1 MPPEQKKSGLHKDI
15 SSIFS
20 GLEEVVNGRAG
31 QPAATSA
38 APAAKVNGGAAPEA
52 KANGGAAP
60 EARPAPPAAPRVVR
74 EVLTISGAFPQR
86 RNAWVGLDIGQSSI
100 KIVQVIPNDSG
111 WEIGG
116 FAVLEIRLEQDEEGL
131 EKKEFLLRHL
141 KELCAQ
147 TKCLTLSHVCSIRG
161 DGVNTGLIPMA
172 RMPKKE
178 LESACRLEVKRRV
191 AFNVEKA
198 FLQSHLVPE
207 DSARP
212 GAKQNFIVTVARRE
226 SVARRLNILRDAG
239 IQVAALLPIP
249 FAWKNMLIAFRGGD
263 PDPVR
268 AVVDIGSDRT
278 LVSIYQGSQ
287 LQFCREFDL
296 GGDQIT
302 EAVIQAGQSFG
313 EKVDI
318 SWDEAERIKKGK
330 NLLKSSG
337 SDPVKGSL
345 NSSQVVSMVRP
356 VLERIVQETKRSLEY
371 YGQLFRGADVGQ
383 IILSG
388 GGSLLDG
395 FVPFFQERMK
405 PPVSLIE
412 LPPGITFHSSVSPR
426 DAAVRIVPRLSK
438 ALALSL
444 SRKWEVNFLPTPDK
458 VLQSVLRSRMVI
470 LIALGLLFL
479 MSIAFYRFK
488 TSAVPSWRKTVERQ
502 QKQLVA
508 MTKELSVYDRLEEL
522 KKQLAAGEGQGKI
535 SSPRQ
540 VHWEGVLKELGKITP
555 GNIVLT
561 RIAVI
566 EGSVPLAIVCE
577 GSVVKPEASLHS
589 TVTEFLVRVG
599 NSPFFRDVGAISEDV
614 VKGSFR
620 FNCTLVY

>member
-20 GLEEVVNGRAG
+20 GLEEVANGRAAPPDAPG
-31 QPAATSA
+31 VS
-38 APAAKVNGGAAPEA
+38 PAAKANGAPAPEA
-52 KANGGAAP
+52 K
-60 EARPAPPAAPRVVR
+60 PALPAAPRVVR
-74 EVLTISGAFPQR
+74 EVLTISGSFPQR

-100 KIVQVIPNDSG
+100 KIVQVVPNDSG

-116 FAVLEIRLEQDEEGL
+116 FAVLEIRLEQDEDGL

-141 KELCAQ
+141 RDLGAQ
-147 TKCLTLSHVCSIRG
+147 TKCPTLSHVCSLRG

-178 LESACRLEVKRRV
+178 LDSACRLEVKRRV
-191 AFNVEKA
+191 AFNVDKA

-207 DSARP
+207 ESARP
-212 GAKQNFIVTVARRE
+212 GAKQNYIVTVTRRE

-239 IQVAALLPIP
+239 VQVAALLPIP
-249 FAWKNMLIAFRGGD
+249 FAWKNLLLALKGAE
-263 PDPVR
+263 PAPVR

-278 LVSIYQGSQ
+278 LVSVYQGGQ

-313 EKVDI
+313 EKTDI
-318 SWDEAERIKKGK
+318 SWDEAERIKRAK

-337 SDPVKGSL
+337 SEPIKGSL
-345 NSSQVVSMVRP
+345 NSSHVVSMVRP

-371 YGQLFRGADVGQ
+371 YSQLFRGADVGQ

-388 GGSLLDG
+388 GGALLDG

-405 PPVSLIE
+405 PPVSLFE
-412 LPPGITFHSSVSPR
+412 LPPGVTFHSSISPR
-426 DAAVRIVPRLSK
+426 DAAARILPRLSK
-438 ALALSL
+438 PLALAV
-444 SRKWEVNFLPTPDK
+444 SRKWDVNFLPLQDK
-458 VLQSVLRSRMVI
+458 ILQAILRSRMVVMI
-470 LIALGLLFL
+470 FLGSLFI
-479 MSIAFYRFK
+479 MSIAFYRLQ
-488 TSAVPSWRKTVERQ
+488 TSAVPSWRATVARQ
-502 QKQLVA
+502 KGQLA
-508 MTKELSVYDRLEEL
+508 SMAKELSVYDRLDEL

-540 VHWEGVLKELGKITP
+540 VSWKGVLKELGKLTP

-561 RIAVI
+561 RIAMI
-566 EGSVPLAIVCE
+566 EGSVPLQIDCE
-577 GSVVKPEASLHS
+577 GLVVRPEASLHS
-589 TVTEFLVRVG
+589 TVTDFIVRVG
-599 NSPFFRDVGAISEDV
+599 KSPFFRDVGAISEDV

-620 FNCTLVY
+620 FTCTLVY

>member
-1 MPPEQKKSGLHKDI
+1 MPPEQKKSGLHKEI

-20 GLEEVVNGRAG
+20 GLEEVSNGRA
-31 QPAATSA
+31 A
-38 APAAKVNGGAAPEA
+38 APAAAGAAGGTAPSARANGSPPPEA
-52 KANGGAAP
+52 K
-60 EARPAPPAAPRVVR
+60 PAPPAAPRVVR
-74 EVLTISGAFPQR
+74 EVLTISGSFPPR

-100 KIVQVIPNDSG
+100 KIVQIVPNDSG

-141 KELCAQ
+141 RDLCAQ
-147 TKCLTLSHVCSIRG
+147 TKGGTASHVCSLRG

-178 LESACRLEVKRRV
+178 LESACRLEAKRRV

-198 FLQSHLVPE
+198 FLQSHQVPE

-212 GAKQNFIVTVARRE
+212 GGKQNFIVTVARRE
-226 SVARRLNILRDAG
+226 SVARRLDILRDAG

-249 FAWKNMLIAFRGGD
+249 FAWKNLLLSLRGAD
-263 PDPVR
+263 PAPIR

-278 LVSIYQGSQ
+278 MVSIHQGGQ

-313 EKVDI
+313 EKTDI
-318 SWDEAERIKKGK
+318 SWEEAERIKRAK

-337 SDPVKGSL
+337 SEPIKGSL
-345 NSSQVVSMVRP
+345 NSSHVVSMVRP

-371 YGQLFRGADVGQ
+371 YSQLFRGADVSQ

-395 FVPFFQERMK
+395 FVQFCQERMK
-405 PPVSLIE
+405 PPVSLFE
-412 LPPGITFHSSVSPR
+412 LPAGVTLHPTIAPR
-426 DAAVRIVPRLSK
+426 DAAVRVLPRISK

-444 SRKWEVNFLPTPDK
+444 SRKWEVNFLPPQDK
-458 VLQSVLRSRMVI
+458 VLQTVLRSRTVI
-470 LIALGLLFL
+470 MIGLGMLFL
-479 MSIAFYRFK
+479 ISIFLYRAK
-488 TSAVPSWRKTVERQ
+488 TSAVPSWRKTVARQ
-502 QKQLVA
+502 QEQIAA
-508 MTKELSVYDRLEEL
+508 MNKELSIYDRLEEL
-522 KKQLAAGEGQGKI
+522 RRRLAAVEGQGKV

-540 VHWEGVLKELGKITP
+540 VNWQGVLKELGRITP

-561 RIAVI
+561 RISVV
-566 EGSVPLAIVCE
+566 EGTVPLQVVCE
-577 GSVVKPEASLHS
+577 GSVVRPEASLHS
-589 TVTEFLVRVG
+589 TVTDFIVRVG
-599 NSPFFRDVGAISEDV
+599 NSPFFRDVGAINEDV
-614 VKGSFR
+614 VTGSFR
-620 FNCTLVY
+620 FTCTLVY